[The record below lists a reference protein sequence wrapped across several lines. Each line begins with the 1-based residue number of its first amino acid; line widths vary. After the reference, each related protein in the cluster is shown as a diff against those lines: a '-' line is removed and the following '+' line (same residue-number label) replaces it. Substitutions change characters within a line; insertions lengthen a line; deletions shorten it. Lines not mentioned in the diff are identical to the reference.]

1 MACFNG
7 RAINLSL
14 LQMDGYSFLDFISQD
29 RLVTL
34 SLIIAVFNFPLEIGV
49 AGSHVPEAILEPGG
63 TITVTGLT

>member
-1 MACFNG
+1 MAWFKA
-7 RAINLSL
+7 RNLSASA
-14 LQMDGYSFLDFISQD
+14 MTGCSFLDFMFQE
-29 RLVTL
+29 RLETL

>member
-34 SLIIAVFNFPLEIGV
+34 SLIIAVISFQPENKHTN
-49 AGSHVPEAILEPGG
+49 HVRGYFTEPGG